1 MRSVPS
7 LLCARA
13 EPPASIGRTRARF
26 AALTMLVLA
35 ACGGAQHPREKPAQL
50 RVVAVPATATV
61 QVDERFV
68 GAARVLAK
76 QPATVSPGKHRV
88 TIEAPNYF
96 PHDIELDLPV
106 GVTSLEIKL
115 RPVPP

>member
-1 MRSVPS
+1 MRSAS
-7 LLCARA
+7 ALGLL
-13 EPPASIGRTRARF
+13 
-26 AALTMLVLA
+26 LLVA
-35 ACGGAQHPREKPAQL
+35 ACGAAQHPRERPAQL
-50 RVVAVPATATV
+50 RVLAVPETAIV

-68 GAARVLAK
+68 GAARVLRK
-76 QPATVSPGKHRV
+76 QPAALSPGKHRI

>member
-1 MRSVPS
+1 MRAP
-7 LLCARA
+7 LF
-13 EPPASIGRTRARF
+13 T
-26 AALTMLVLA
+26 AAVLVLA

-50 RVVAVPATATV
+50 RVLAVPATATV

-88 TIEAPNYF
+88 TVEAPNYF
-96 PHDIELDLPV
+96 PHDIELDLPA